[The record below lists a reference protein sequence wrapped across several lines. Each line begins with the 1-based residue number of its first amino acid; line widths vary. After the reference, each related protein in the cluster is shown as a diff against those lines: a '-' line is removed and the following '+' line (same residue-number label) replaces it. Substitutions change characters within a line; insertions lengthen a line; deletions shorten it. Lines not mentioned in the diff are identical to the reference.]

1 MDKITSPGIE
11 TSDIATQN
19 REQWHSQ
26 LQRTPIAII
35 GMAAMFPKARNL
47 QEYWNNIVGKVDC
60 ITDVPPSRWNIEDYY
75 DPDPNAPDKT
85 YSKRGGFIPDI
96 DFNPMEFGL
105 PPNILEVTDIAQLL
119 SLVVAKAAMEDAGY
133 GEARNFSRE
142 RTGVVLGVVGGSMQL
157 LVPLTTRLQYPV
169 WEKVLKSSGLS
180 DEDTQKIIEK
190 IKLAYVGWQENS
202 FPGWLANVVAGRI
215 ANRLNLGGINC
226 VVDAACA
233 SSLSAVKMAIS
244 ELIEGR
250 CDLMITGGV
259 ETDNSMLTYMSFSKT
274 PAFSKKQ
281 QPRPFDVDAD
291 GMMASEGI
299 GMVVLKRLAD
309 AERDGDRIYAV
320 IKGIGTSS
328 DGRYKSIYAP
338 RPEGQAKALRRAYLD
353 AGFPASSVGLI
364 EAHGTGTV
372 AGDLCEFTA
381 LKQVFSEDNPKQQH
395 IALGSVKSQIGHA
408 KAAAGAASLIKTAL
422 ALHHKVLPPILNVSE
437 PNPKFS
443 LETSPFY
450 LNTQTRP
457 WLGGEP
463 GTPRRAGV
471 SAFGFGGTNYHVVLE
486 EYSSEGSSYRLHSV
500 PQSILLW
507 DQTPEQLLAKCQASL
522 SQLQSDTGNQHYT
535 ALINSCKSLAI
546 PVTAA
551 RVGFVAASPVE
562 AGELLQIAINQL
574 KKQLQAASWEHPRG
588 VYYRNMGIS
597 LQGKVV
603 ALFPGQGS
611 QYLEMGS
618 KLAVNFPPLRQAY
631 NSLDDLFVQDGLQPL
646 SQRVFPCPAFD
657 SNQKTAQIEA
667 LQRTENAQPAIG
679 GFSVGL
685 YRILQQAGFKPDFF
699 AGHSFGELTA
709 LWAAKVLSD
718 ADYFY
723 LVKARG
729 KAMGISQQGA
739 DCDAGTMLAV
749 NGDIRNIQEVIRGL
763 SHLSIAN
770 FNSPNQVVLSGAKP
784 EIGAVQQILSK
795 RGYSATPLPVSAAF
809 HSRFV
814 SHASQPFAEAVRSV
828 TFNRPEIPVYSN
840 TTGEPYSTEPEAIQK
855 TLEAHLLKSVLFE
868 QEIENLYAAGGYCFV
883 EIGPRQILTNLV
895 KTILRDRPH
904 VAIALNPSRE
914 KDSDL
919 QLRQA
924 VMQLRVAGLPLQ
936 DLDPYQLEPVPV
948 EVGKGSQL
956 NVILGGSNYV
966 SEKTKAAFEKALQDG
981 HQVESVVHQSD
992 TTPAAKFMATDE
1004 VTTDNTDLTLPEP
1017 ITVCTDGIAC
1027 EPPERV
1033 TVKTD
1038 VIPTQLVAIQSQY
1051 TPTDTAST
1059 EDLPLI
1065 VSLIESKD
1073 MLQPISQAPSNVQH
1087 GVNTSLEKLMTQFYS
1102 HQSEI
1107 LRVHEQYLKNQA
1119 ECSLTFLQLMQQPSW
1134 MLAGS
1139 NTKPQWLEV
1148 ASEVASA
1155 NGKQAS
1161 LFATQADQQVAKPQA
1176 TPTVSETIVPDSRPQ
1191 THPNAFPSDAP
1202 VAEPQISSVD
1212 HRTNALTPVPANAL
1226 ENSAVEAESNS
1237 KELATPVT
1245 STDTEGKVVTPQ
1257 FLMQVIS
1264 SKTGYPVDMLD
1275 GEMNPKADL
1284 GIDAVKWMDIVSAM
1298 QELLPDLPK
1307 VNPSELAEQPT
1318 IRQVAEYI
1326 QTRIPNTNLSSQV
1339 PTLFQVPALS
1349 QLPTLSQVPTLFNPG
1364 DTVAPPPV
1372 ESIETDEITQSLLSV
1387 VSDKTGY
1394 PAEMLEIQMDLEADL
1409 GIDSIKRV
1417 EIIGAMQEL
1426 FPELPKL
1433 SPEELAEQ
1441 RTLGKIAEYLG
1452 TQIAVAKK
1460 KCLTAA

>member
-1 MDKITSPGIE
+1 
-11 TSDIATQN
+11 
-19 REQWHSQ
+19 
-26 LQRTPIAII
+26 
-35 GMAAMFPKARNL
+35 MAAMFPKARNL

-60 ITDVPPSRWNIEDYY
+60 ITDVPPSRWKIEDYY
-75 DPDPNAPDKT
+75 DPDPTVPDKT

-96 DFNPMEFGL
+96 EFNPIEFGL

-133 GEARNFSRE
+133 GESKNFSRE
-142 RTGVVLGVVGGSMQL
+142 RTGVVLGVVGGCMQL
-157 LVPLTTRLQYPV
+157 LVPLTTRLQYPI

-180 DEDTQKIIEK
+180 NEDTQKIIEK

-259 ETDNSMLTYMSFSKT
+259 EADNSMLTYMSFSKT

-281 QPRPFDVDAD
+281 QCRPFDVDAD
-291 GMMASEGI
+291 GMMASEGV

-408 KAAAGAASLIKTAL
+408 KAAAGAASLIKTTL
-422 ALHHKVLPPILNVSE
+422 ALHHKVLPPILNVTE

-486 EYSSEGSSYRLHSV
+486 EYGSERSSYRLHSV

-535 ALINSCKSLAI
+535 ALINSCKESVV

-551 RVGFVAASPVE
+551 RVGFVAVSSVE
-562 AGELLQIAINQL
+562 ACELLQIAINQL
-574 KKQLQAASWEHPRG
+574 EKQLQAASWEHPRG

-618 KLAVNFPPLRQAY
+618 KLAVNFPPLRQVY
-631 NSLDDLFVQDGLQPL
+631 SSLDDLFIQDGLQPL

-657 SNQKTAQIEA
+657 SNQKAAQIEA
-667 LQRTENAQPAIG
+667 LQQTENAQPAIG
-679 GFSVGL
+679 VFSVGL
-685 YRILQQAGFKPDFF
+685 YRILQQAGFKPDFV

-709 LWAAKVLSD
+709 LWAAGVLSD

-729 KAMGISQQGA
+729 KAMGISHKGA
-739 DCDAGTMLAV
+739 DCDAGAMLAV

-784 EIGAVQQILSK
+784 EIAAVQQILSK
-795 RGYSATPLPVSAAF
+795 CGYSATQLPVSAAF

-828 TFNRPEIPVYSN
+828 TFNRPQIPVYSN

-895 KTILRDRPH
+895 KSILRDRPH

-936 DLDPYQLEPVPV
+936 DLDPYQLEPVPA
-948 EVGKGSQL
+948 EVGKGSSQL
-956 NVILGGSNYV
+956 NVMLGASNYV
-966 SEKTKAAFEKALQDG
+966 SEKTKAAFEQALQDG
-981 HQVESVVHQSD
+981 HRIESVVHKSD
-992 TTPAAKFMATDE
+992 TTAAAKFIATEE
-1004 VTTDNTDLTLPEP
+1004 VTTDNKDLTLLEP
-1017 ITVCTDGIAC
+1017 ITVHTDAIAC

-1033 TVKTD
+1033 TVETD
-1038 VIPTQLVAIQSQY
+1038 VIPTQLVAIQSQF

-1059 EDLPLI
+1059 EDLPFI
-1065 VSLIESKD
+1065 IPLIESKD
-1073 MLQPISQAPSNVQH
+1073 MLQPISQSSSGNAQH

-1134 MLAGS
+1134 MLAAS
-1139 NTKPQWLEV
+1139 NTKPQWLEM

-1161 LFATQADQQVAKPQA
+1161 LFATQADQPAAKPQT
-1176 TPTVSETIVPDSRPQ
+1176 TPTVSETTAPDSSSQ
-1191 THPNAFPSDAP
+1191 THPNAFPSNAP
-1202 VAEPQISSVD
+1202 VAEPQISSVENQS
-1212 HRTNALTPVPANAL
+1212 RSLTPVPANAL

-1264 SKTGYPVDMLD
+1264 TKTGYPVDMLD

-1326 QTRIPNTNLSSQV
+1326 QTRILKTSPSS
-1339 PTLFQVPALS
+1339 QVPALS
-1349 QLPTLSQVPTLFNPG
+1349 QVPTLPNAG
-1364 DTVAPPPV
+1364 DTVAPSPA
-1372 ESIETDEITQSLLSV
+1372 ESIETDEITQCLLSV
-1387 VSDKTGY
+1387 VTDKTGY